1 MILKKYETYLY
12 SLFIKKF
19 ILISFIF
26 FCLVIIVNF
35 FEEVRFS
42 EKYEIDIFYS
52 VYLSLLNAPSLIF
65 EIFPFIFLITVK
77 IFYVNLHDNN
87 ELKILNSN
95 GISNFRIIFLLL
107 TIFHLGLLIF
117 SLQTWL
123 LYGTLAC
130 LFYSVKNLTL
140 ETMGYNS
147 SLFLNCKWIV

>member
-65 EIFPFIFLITVK
+65 
-77 IFYVNLHDNN
+77 
-87 ELKILNSN
+87 
-95 GISNFRIIFLLL
+95 
-107 TIFHLGLLIF
+107 
-117 SLQTWL
+117 
-123 LYGTLAC
+123 
-130 LFYSVKNLTL
+130 
-140 ETMGYNS
+140 
-147 SLFLNCKWIV
+147 